1 MHVFGKSAGI
11 SLALFLTAMKAKSF
25 FRVLL
30 SLSIAAVALNSGDAL
45 AGKRKVV
52 SVDRCRS
59 FGCSTVFLRNPSVLA
74 LQLGLLNH
82 HRFGYGHRGGYYGYG
97 GHGYGYFAALRLA
110 LIRNAYARLF
120 AGKDFYRSNNPYP
133 YLGVN
138 TLLLQG
144 EIGFLPPLEYA
155 SPNYKPRQVN
165 LEKPGAPANEARPV
179 NPGDPIETP
188 AAAGSHAG
196 GDTPTP
202 ASGRPVAALANGVT
216 PVGPVSSQQRESA
229 ETFPSNGKDW
239 RHSILAQAV
248 RDTGARSANG
258 KKSDDLCARALS
270 HSQNLATENSGRQS
284 GFSVHHNG
292 LSGGVFEIAAVVTA
306 STAAEAAANCVKSWQ
321 TSSDSRHSEYMNAS
335 FGEYCYAAVP
345 VGSVYGCTGVFRGRQ

>member
-11 SLALFLTAMKAKSF
+11 SLAVVLIVMKAKRF
-25 FRVLL
+25 LNALL
-30 SLSIAAVALNSGDAL
+30 TLSIAAVALNSGEAL
-45 AGKRKVV
+45 AGRRKVV

-59 FGCSTVFLRNPSVLA
+59 VSCSTVFLRNPSILA
-74 LQLGLLNH
+74 LQLGLLDN
-82 HRFGYGHRGGYYGYG
+82 HRFGFGHHRGISGHGGY
-97 GHGYGYFAALRLA
+97 GYGYFAALRLA
-110 LIRNAYARLF
+110 LIRNAYARIL
-120 AGKDFYRSNNPYP
+120 AGKDFYRSKNPYP
-133 YLGVN
+133 NLGVN
-138 TLLLQG
+138 TFLLQG

-179 NPGDPIETP
+179 NPGDPIEKP
-188 AAAGSHAG
+188 AAATHGAG
-196 GDTPTP
+196 ETPNA
-202 ASGRPVAALANGVT
+202 ASGRPAAALTNGVT
-216 PVGPVSSQQRESA
+216 PVVPVSSQQRESA

-270 HSQNLATENSGRQS
+270 HSQNLATENSGRQGS
-284 GFSVHHNG
+284 FSVHHNG
-292 LSGGVFEIAAVVTA
+292 LPGGVFEIAAVITA
-306 STAAEAAANCVKSWQ
+306 NTAAEAAANCVRTWQ
-321 TSSDSRHSEYMNAS
+321 TSSDSRHPEYMNAS

-345 VGSVYGCTGVFRGRQ
+345 VGTVYGCTGVFRGRQ